1 MSLNANAKKGAAE
14 FVYGGG
20 VAFDLSNGGTNSN
33 RLALNL
39 SHIDG
44 YNGIED
50 DQRVELSWSFGFGS
64 GPVGQTES
72 AGLAESTGRIRAAA
86 DVVETAP
93 GNELLGDV
101 MQRPSFLPERVIARS
116 ARSSF
121 CSTVVPH
128 SFVNGAPAGPD
139 AVSMVPGQVAVVLIP
154 DTPPGAFDQSV
165 VKIGENAASYL
176 GSAYSY
182 RFYITENLQGLVIG
196 QPSTVSVILASETR
210 SIPVQVIPAVTR

>member
-1 MSLNANAKKGAAE
+1 MGRGGNDDNLAFSIDASQRLGDVVSLNANAKKGAAE

-50 DQRVELSWSFGFGS
+50 DQRVNLSWSFGFGS
-64 GPVGQTES
+64 GPV
-72 AGLAESTGRIRAAA
+72 
-86 DVVETAP
+86 
-93 GNELLGDV
+93 
-101 MQRPSFLPERVIARS
+101 
-116 ARSSF
+116 
-121 CSTVVPH
+121 
-128 SFVNGAPAGPD
+128 GAPAGPD
-139 AVSMVPGQVAVVLIP
+139 AVSMVPGQVAVVFIP
-154 DTPPGAFDQSV
+154 DTPPGAFDQAV

-196 QPSTVSVILASETR
+196 QPSTVSVILPSETC